1 MNSDNNEVKQD
12 SVSKQ
17 CIFKIIATE
26 AAGLY
31 NLLITVSTGMLAGTL
46 LFLEKIAP
54 SPTTSSLLFLGLGWL
69 MLLFCTLACAWIRWN
84 NLESGRLALEGKF
97 EDARKVDNPNR
108 MLTKLSIMSLG
119 LGIALIGIFAMVN
132 ILNKVNSIERNI
144 KMVAENAESKNK
156 EYKEHVEK
164 KAIPFSSINPP
175 EEAEHIPNNQDSD
188 GDANGEVPDDSE

>member
-1 MNSDNNEVKQD
+1 MKNNEEKD
-12 SVSKQ
+12 SVSKE

-26 AAGLY
+26 ASGLY
-31 NLLITVSTGMLAGTL
+31 TLLITVSTGMFAGTL

-54 SPTTSSLLFLGLGWL
+54 SPTALSLLFLGLGWL

-84 NLESGRLALEGKF
+84 NLESGRLALEGKY
-97 EDARKVDNPNR
+97 EDARKVDKPNR

-144 KMVAENAESKNK
+144 KMVDEKELFKNEDSDK
-156 EYKEHVEK
+156 DIDKR
-164 KAIPFSSINPP
+164 AIPFSSTEPP
-175 EEAEHIPNNQDSD
+175 EEAEQIPNNQDSD
-188 GDANGEVPDDSE
+188 GDANGEVPDDSG